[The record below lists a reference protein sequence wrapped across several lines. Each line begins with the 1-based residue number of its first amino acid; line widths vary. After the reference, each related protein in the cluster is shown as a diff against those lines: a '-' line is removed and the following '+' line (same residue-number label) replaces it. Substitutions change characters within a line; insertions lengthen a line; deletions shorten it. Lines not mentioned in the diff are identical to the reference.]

1 LARARR
7 LPGPCEDTKKLRASR
22 ASTLASGL
30 YKPPRSRAAPPR
42 NWPGVTTTRRNT
54 YAQQEVM
61 DQLEPIKVLGEG
73 AFGKVYLMRHRQ
85 ERTLQCVKVIKIKN
99 IPKKEREACRA
110 EVQLM
115 KRLRHPNIVAY
126 RDSFLARNRESLC
139 IVMTYCDGGDL
150 GNQITQAAKR
160 RRPFTEAKVLH
171 WFVQMALGLHYMH
184 ANRVLHRDLKTQNI
198 FLLGNGRLVLGDL
211 GISKVLEG
219 TLDFAQTCIG
229 TPYYMSPE
237 IFKNKPYNHKSD
249 IWALGCVLYECATL
263 NHAFDAN
270 SLNGLACKIVRGKY
284 PPVSSRYSKHLSDL
298 VGAMLATQPSQ
309 RPTLEAI
316 LRRPFVRKH
325 VRGFFADLV
334 RRPSQSI
341 GAGTRAVRAAAVCV
355 AEERSASSPDVDA
368 LRVQLEELRM
378 GEVIQQALN
387 PDENSDDDPRKAQRR
402 ARERKEQ
409 LRREEDRKGAV
420 EQALLRLR
428 KEREA
433 RLRDRE
439 RLREEAERRRR
450 REEARQR
457 KPRVP
462 RQREWKRP
470 VPKSR
475 VRASAPDARRE
486 RIVEPQRASV
496 DQRRRDQRRDDE
508 ARRVRELERWENK
521 QRAAA
526 AERKRR
532 VEAARPP
539 NNGAAR
545 REAERARDNDAAR
558 RDRAREA
565 ERARQREIV
574 EKLKADKLELDEAEA
589 RRQARVRQA
598 AAAERRRAE
607 ADLLREQEEAAER
620 RRVEAELL
628 REQERRLAA
637 RLEAAKKAPPASPRV
652 AEAKNLH
659 DPSLAAK
666 HAFSPR
672 NDGLNARDRV
682 LMRKRAA
689 QEARERELNQALAE
703 ARQES
708 AEQAQQAKAWGD
720 AQYRSS
726 MDSKL
731 PRRPPNSPR
740 RPPVTPPRSPE
751 AKVASPTRWASP
763 SPRRPAASPSPRRP
777 PMTPDTP
784 EPRRLTPDTPPQCPP
799 TRDGPP
805 TRDDDA
811 DLVLDSESEDE
822 EAAIGFAVAAPEH
835 IEDAEQDI
843 KKREDELRAELELTS
858 QRCEELRKSL
868 HDTKA
873 RMAARDAA
881 PVEEDESEDEGPA
894 VGVLNA
900 VVEEDESDDEAP
912 VRVVPPQSPPRVLE
926 SPRTPHRL
934 ADAPSP
940 SGRLEQRL
948 QILKQRCVRAI
959 GPDQFR
965 AAYDYLKSVQDAD
978 DDALDYDVDDAGLEI
993 GGDAYDEQ
1001 ADAETQA
1008 KLLAILGPDKVHL
1021 APLVDQLLFMEESL

>member
-1 LARARR
+1 
-7 LPGPCEDTKKLRASR
+7 
-22 ASTLASGL
+22 
-30 YKPPRSRAAPPR
+30 
-42 NWPGVTTTRRNT
+42 
-54 YAQQEVM
+54 M

-368 LRVQLEELRM
+368 LRAQLEELRM

-470 VPKSR
+470 VPRERASR

-486 RIVEPQRASV
+486 RIVEPERRSV

-545 REAERARDNDAAR
+545 REVERAREADRARDNGARREAERAREADRARDNDAAR
-558 RDRAREA
+558 RDRARDA

-740 RPPVTPPRSPE
+740 RPPATPPRSPPMSPE
-751 AKVASPTRWASP
+751 AKVASPTRW
-763 SPRRPAASPSPRRP
+763 ASPSPRRP

-843 KKREDELRAELELTS
+843 QKREDELRAELELTS

-881 PVEEDESEDEGPA
+881 PVEDESEDEGPA

-912 VRVVPPQSPPRVLE
+912 VRVVPQSPPRVLE
-926 SPRTPHRL
+926 SPRTPHNNL

-948 QILKQRCVRAI
+948 QILKERCI
-959 GPDQFR
+959 GQMGARQFR
-965 AAYDYLKSVQDAD
+965 RAYDYLKSVQDAD

>member
-1 LARARR
+1 M
-7 LPGPCEDTKKLRASR
+7 E
-22 ASTLASGL
+22 
-30 YKPPRSRAAPPR
+30 
-42 NWPGVTTTRRNT
+42 
-54 YAQQEVM
+54 
-61 DQLEPIKVLGEG
+61 QLEPIKVIGEG
-73 AFGKVYLMRHRQ
+73 AFGKVYLMRHKQ

-126 RDSFLARNRESLC
+126 RDSFLAKNRESLC

-150 GNQITQAAKR
+150 GNQIDQAKKR
-160 RRPFTEAKVLH
+160 RRPFGEAKVLH

-184 ANRVLHRDLKTQNI
+184 ASRVLHRDLKTQNI

-263 NHAFDAN
+263 NHAFDAS
-270 SLNGLACKIVRGKY
+270 SLNGLACKIVKGRY
-284 PPVSSRYSKHLSDL
+284 PPVPSRYSKHLSDL
-298 VGAMLATQPSQ
+298 VGAMLATSPSQ

-325 VRGFFADLV
+325 VRGFFADLA

-355 AEERSASSPDVDA
+355 ADHKTASSPDVDA
-368 LRVQLEELRM
+368 LRAQLEDLRM
-378 GEVIQQALN
+378 GDVIAQALN
-387 PDENSDDDPRKAQRR
+387 PEDTDDDPRKAQRR
-402 ARERKEQ
+402 ARERTDQ

-433 RLRDRE
+433 RLRDRK
-439 RLREEAERRRR
+439 RLREEARRR
-450 REEARQR
+450 AAR

-462 RQREWKRP
+462 RQVNRQREWKRP
-470 VPKSR
+470 VPRSR
-475 VRASAPDARRE
+475 VRASEPDARRANLVAPE
-486 RIVEPQRASV
+486 RASH
-496 DQRRRDQRRDDE
+496 DQRRRNMRDDE
-508 ARRVRELERWENK
+508 ARRVRELERWENE
-521 QRAAA
+521 QERAA

-539 NNGAAR
+539 DRQRDARPPDANG
-545 REAERARDNDAAR
+545 AR

-565 ERARQREIV
+565 ERQRQREII

-589 RRQARVRQA
+589 RRQTRARQ
-598 AAAERRRAE
+598 AERRRAE
-607 ADLLREQEEAAER
+607 AALLQEREAAAER
-620 RRVEAELL
+620 RHAEAELL
-628 REQERRLAA
+628 RDQERRLAA
-637 RLEAAKKAPPASPRV
+637 RLEAAKRPASPRASPRV
-652 AEAKNLH
+652 AEAKNR
-659 DPSLAAK
+659 DDGALAAK

-689 QEARERELNQALAE
+689 QETRERELNRALAE
-703 ARQES
+703 ARQEQ
-708 AEQAQQAKAWGD
+708 AQQAQQAKAWGD

-731 PRRPPNSPR
+731 PRRPPA
-740 RPPVTPPRSPE
+740 TPPWSPE
-751 AKVASPTRWASP
+751 AKAASPQCWASP
-763 SPRRPAASPSPRRP
+763 SPRRPP
-777 PMTPDTP
+777 
-784 EPRRLTPDTPPQCPP
+784 LTPDTPPRCPP
-799 TRDGPP
+799 TVDDVDTPPRCPP
-805 TRDDDA
+805 TRDDDDI
-811 DLVLDSESEDE
+811 DLVLDDSESEDE
-822 EAAIGFAVAAPEH
+822 EAAIGFAMAAPEH
-835 IEDAEQDI
+835 IEHAEQDI
-843 KKREDELRAELELTS
+843 QKREDELKAELDLTT
-858 QRCEELRKSL
+858 QRCEELRRSL
-868 HDTKA
+868 VDTKA

-881 PVEEDESEDEGPA
+881 PPVDEESESEDDA
-894 VGVLNA
+894 AGVLNA
-900 VVEEDESDDEAP
+900 VVEEDESDDDGSPPRPTSRLAT
-912 VRVVPPQSPPRVLE
+912 PPQASPPRVLE
-926 SPRTPHRL
+926 SPRTPHL

-940 SGRLEQRL
+940 SGRLAQRVHL
-948 QILKQRCVRAI
+948 LKERCVRAI

-965 AAYDYLKSVQDAD
+965 AVYDYLKKVQDAD
-978 DDALDYDVDDAGLEI
+978 DEDLDYDVDDAGLEV
-993 GGDAYDEQ
+993 GGDAYDAQ

-1008 KLLAILGPDKVHL
+1008 RLLAILGPDKVHL
-1021 APLVDQLLFMEESL
+1021 APLLDQLLFMEEAL

>member
-1 LARARR
+1 MEAARA
-7 LPGPCEDTKKLRASR
+7 
-22 ASTLASGL
+22 
-30 YKPPRSRAAPPR
+30 
-42 NWPGVTTTRRNT
+42 
-54 YAQQEVM
+54 Q
-61 DQLEPIKVLGEG
+61 
-73 AFGKVYLMRHRQ
+73 
-85 ERTLQCVKVIKIKN
+85 
-99 IPKKEREACRA
+99 
-110 EVQLM
+110 
-115 KRLRHPNIVAY
+115 
-126 RDSFLARNRESLC
+126 RESEPRA
-139 IVMTYCDGGDL
+139 G
-150 GNQITQAAKR
+150 
-160 RRPFTEAKVLH
+160 
-171 WFVQMALGLHYMH
+171 
-184 ANRVLHRDLKTQNI
+184 
-198 FLLGNGRLVLGDL
+198 
-211 GISKVLEG
+211 
-219 TLDFAQTCIG
+219 
-229 TPYYMSPE
+229 
-237 IFKNKPYNHKSD
+237 
-249 IWALGCVLYECATL
+249 
-263 NHAFDAN
+263 
-270 SLNGLACKIVRGKY
+270 
-284 PPVSSRYSKHLSDL
+284 
-298 VGAMLATQPSQ
+298 VGA
-309 RPTLEAI
+309 
-316 LRRPFVRKH
+316 
-325 VRGFFADLV
+325 G
-334 RRPSQSI
+334 
-341 GAGTRAVRAAAVCV
+341 RA
-355 AEERSASSPDVDA
+355 
-368 LRVQLEELRM
+368 
-378 GEVIQQALN
+378 
-387 PDENSDDDPRKAQRR
+387 
-402 ARERKEQ
+402 
-409 LRREEDRKGAV
+409 
-420 EQALLRLR
+420 
-428 KEREA
+428 
-433 RLRDRE
+433 
-439 RLREEAERRRR
+439 
-450 REEARQR
+450 
-457 KPRVP
+457 
-462 RQREWKRP
+462 
-470 VPKSR
+470 
-475 VRASAPDARRE
+475 RE

-545 REAERARDNDAAR
+545 RGRRNARARRTAPGQRRRAAGGRTRARGGGANAREGDRARDNDAAR

-731 PRRPPNSPR
+731 PRRPPA
-740 RPPVTPPRSPE
+740 TPPRSPE

-805 TRDDDA
+805 TRDDDV

-843 KKREDELRAELELTS
+843 QKREDELRAELELTS

-926 SPRTPHRL
+926 SPRTPIASPTRPSPG
-934 ADAPSP
+934 ADAAPSP
-940 SGRLEQRL
+940 TRR
-948 QILKQRCVRAI
+948 RRRA
-959 GPDQFR
+959 D
-965 AAYDYLKSVQDAD
+965 
-978 DDALDYDVDDAGLEI
+978 
-993 GGDAYDEQ
+993 
-1001 ADAETQA
+1001 
-1008 KLLAILGPDKVHL
+1008 
-1021 APLVDQLLFMEESL
+1021 